1 MPKLLTETQVRRYR
15 EEGFCSPAQVLNPDE
30 YTAFRRELEAYELV
44 SGHTLDFPEKLKPYL
59 LFKWADAIVHHP
71 LVLDAVEDLIGPD
84 ILAYHATMWIKDA
97 RQAAFVRWHQD
108 GAYFFLDPPEQVTA
122 WVALSDASVEAGC
135 MQGLAGT
142 HRLGPIAHD
151 DKPAP
156 GNLIK
161 RGQGIS
167 DRFDRASGTFMPLAA
182 GEMSLH
188 HTFLVHSSGPNNTD
202 DRRLGLGISYIPAH
216 VKPLGAPRPT
226 ALLVRGED
234 RYGHFVPEKRLEHP
248 ATYEAFAAHREAN
261 ALFRARQDAGFM
273 RAA

>member
-1 MPKLLTETQVRRYR
+1 MQV
-15 EEGFCSPAQVLNPDE
+15 
-30 YTAFRRELEAYELV
+30 
-44 SGHTLDFPEKLKPYL
+44 
-59 LFKWADAIVHHP
+59 
-71 LVLDAVEDLIGPD
+71 
-84 ILAYHATMWIKDA
+84 
-97 RQAAFVRWHQD
+97 
-108 GAYFFLDPPEQVTA
+108 
-122 WVALSDASVEAGC
+122 
-135 MQGLAGT
+135 LAGT

-188 HTFLVHSSGPNNTD
+188 HTFLVHSSGPNNTG

-216 VKPLGAPRPT
+216 VQPLGAPRPT

-248 ATYEAFAAHREAN
+248 ATYEAFAAHRDAN
-261 ALFRARQDAGFM
+261 ALFRARQDSGFM
-273 RAA
+273 RTA